1 MKSSNSKFNFNP
13 QEMTNT
19 LTVAAALTTLVLYG
33 VSFTGLDLPDLVQGA
48 IYTLITYVVGGFKNL
63 RKPDGKHEA

>member
-33 VSFTGLDLPDLVQGA
+33 VSFTGADLPDLVQGA
-48 IYTLITYVVGGFKNL
+48 IYTLITYLVGGFKNL
-63 RKPDGKHEA
+63 SSDGKHEA

>member
-1 MKSSNSKFNFNP
+1 
-13 QEMTNT
+13 MTNT

-48 IYTLITYVVGGFKNL
+48 IYTLITYVVGGLKNL

>member
-48 IYTLITYVVGGFKNL
+48 IYTLITYLVGGFKNL
-63 RKPDGKHEA
+63 NSDGKHEA

>member
-1 MKSSNSKFNFNP
+1 
-13 QEMTNT
+13 MTNT

-63 RKPDGKHEA
+63 SSDGKHEA